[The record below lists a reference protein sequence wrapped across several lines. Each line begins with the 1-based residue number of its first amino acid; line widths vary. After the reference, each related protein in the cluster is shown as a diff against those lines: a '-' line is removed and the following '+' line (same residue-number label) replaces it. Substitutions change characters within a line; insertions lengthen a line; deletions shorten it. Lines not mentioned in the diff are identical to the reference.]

1 MDERSPRRG
10 VNLALV
16 AIGLA
21 LGGWFI
27 GNGFASVRAADRF
40 VTVKGVAEREV
51 KADLAL
57 WPIGL
62 AATDN
67 DLSLAQSRIN
77 QNVAKVMA
85 FLVANGVDTT
95 EAALQ
100 GLRVTDRLANPY
112 GAQERI
118 GSRFVI
124 QQTVM
129 VRSENPERIRA
140 TSQRVGE
147 LVNAG
152 VVLQSGEEY
161 GAGGPTYL
169 FKRLNDVK
177 PSMIAEATAEARK
190 AAEQFAKDSKSHL
203 GGIRHASQGVF
214 SILPR
219 DEAPGINEQSQILKT
234 VRVVTTVE
242 YLLKN

>member
-1 MDERSPRRG
+1 
-10 VNLALV
+10 VNDRAPHGGGDLIL
-16 AIGLA
+16 LA
-21 LGGWFI
+21 LGVALAGWFI
-27 GNGFASVRAADRF
+27 GNGFAIVRSTDRYA
-40 VTVKGVAEREV
+40 TVKGVAEREV

-85 FLVANGVDTT
+85 FLAASGVDTT
-95 EAALQ
+95 DAELQ

-112 GAQERI
+112 GPVERV
-118 GSRFVI
+118 GSRFI
-124 QQTVM
+124 IRQTVM
-129 VRSENPERIRA
+129 VRSNDPERIRA
-140 TSQRVGE
+140 TSEKVGE

-152 VVLQSGEEY
+152 IVLQSGEEY
-161 GAGGPTYL
+161 GPGGPTYL

-190 AAEQFAKDSKSHL
+190 AAEQFAKDSKSRL
-203 GGIRHASQGVF
+203 GGIRRASQGVF

-219 DEAPGINEQSQILKT
+219 DEAPGINEQSQIYKT

>member
-1 MDERSPRRG
+1 MNDRAPRSG
-10 VNLALV
+10 GELALV

-21 LGGWFI
+21 LAGWFV
-27 GNGFASVRAADRF
+27 GHGFASVRAADRF

-67 DLSLAQSRIN
+67 ELSVAQSRIN
-77 QNVAKVMA
+77 QNVTKVMG
-85 FLVANGVDTT
+85 FLVANGVDTA
-95 EAALQ
+95 EVALQ

-112 GAQERI
+112 GQQERI
-118 GSRFVI
+118 GSRFII

-129 VRSENPERIRA
+129 VRTEDPERIRA
-140 TSQRVGE
+140 VSQKVGE

-161 GAGGPTYL
+161 GPGGPTYL
-169 FKRLNDVK
+169 FKRLNNVK

-190 AAEQFAKDSKSHL
+190 AAEQFAKDSKSRL

-219 DEAPGINEQSQILKT
+219 DEAPGINEQSQIFKT

-242 YLLKN
+242 YLLRN